1 MFYDNCRNFQV
12 LVGIGGFRGGAKGAA
27 APPFFVYFQN
37 VLPLTLRIC
46 FKNRFIKCSL
56 ILSSETLTLLYF
68 ASRIR
73 SQCCMQVKFSMGGGG
88 GMEGEW
94 GTWPPLSEFSG
105 SAPGWLA
112 SAVKTDRGNVTGVPG
127 HLVI

>member
-1 MFYDNCRNFQV
+1 MLFNSIFRNV
-12 LVGIGGFRGGAKGAA
+12 
-27 APPFFVYFQN
+27 N
-37 VLPLTLRIC
+37 VTLLCIT
-46 FKNRFIKCSL
+46 N
-56 ILSSETLTLLYF
+56 TLTMLY
-68 ASRIR
+68 ASK
-73 SQCCMQVKFSMGGGG
+73 VFNGGGG